1 MKKSNIAMKVC
12 LSALALIAALGL
24 ALPRAFTEPTKAT
37 PALSTAAA
45 TVPPVDTVRYVIDS
59 GRSMFT
65 VRAFVGGLFAFAG
78 HDHTIAIDDFSGDLH
93 LTPGSSDLAVLQMTI
108 TAGSLAEVDTEFN
121 EKDRQEINKTMREEV
136 LETGKYPDIVFTST
150 GVSAKK
156 VGEGEYQVMISGTL
170 TLHGVTRN
178 RQIKAK
184 VTISGNT
191 LRAQGE
197 FSLQHSD
204 YNLKRIS
211 VAGGAVKV
219 KEELRLAF
227 NIVARQQ

>member
-1 MKKSNIAMKVC
+1 MKKSKIAMKIWIP
-12 LSALALIAALGL
+12 ALALLAALGL
-24 ALPRAFTEPTKAT
+24 ALPRAFTEPAKAT
-37 PALSTAAA
+37 PALPTASVTA
-45 TVPPVDTVRYVIDS
+45 PPVDSVRYIIDS
-59 GRSMFT
+59 GQSTFT
-65 VRAFVGGLFAFAG
+65 VQAFVGGLFAFAG

-93 LTPGSSDLAVLQMTI
+93 LTPGSLELVLLQMTI
-108 TAGSLAEVDTEFN
+108 KAGSLAEVDKEFD

-136 LETGKYPDIVFTST
+136 LDTRKYPDIVFKST

-170 TLHGVTRN
+170 NLHGVTRN
-178 RQIKAK
+178 RQIEAK
-184 VTISGNT
+184 VTISDNT

-197 FSLQHSD
+197 FPLQHSD

-219 KEELRLAF
+219 KEELQLAF